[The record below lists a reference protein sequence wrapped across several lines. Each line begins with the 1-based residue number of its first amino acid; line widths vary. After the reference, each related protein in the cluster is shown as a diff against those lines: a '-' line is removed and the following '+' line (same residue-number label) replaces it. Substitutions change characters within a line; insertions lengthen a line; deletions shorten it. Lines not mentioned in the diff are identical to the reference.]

1 MMNGCC
7 DNVFNL
13 LTEPVHLNDLKREFL
28 LFIALSNDGE
38 SQAFLGEVV
47 FGDANLEEPLL
58 PGETQLIHI
67 GCIGKH

>member
-7 DNVFNL
+7 DMILVFFNL
-13 LTEPVHLNDLKREFL
+13 LIEPVHLNDLKREFL

-47 FGDANLEEPLL
+47 FGDTNTNFQGTSFAR
-58 PGETQLIHI
+58 
-67 GCIGKH
+67 

>member
-7 DNVFNL
+7 GMILVFNL

-38 SQAFLGEVV
+38 SQAFWGEVV
-47 FGDANLEEPLL
+47 FGDTNFHNLKEPLL
-58 PGETQLIHI
+58 PG
-67 GCIGKH
+67 G